1 MTVNGPARGPR
12 ILRNQPPM
20 DAEQIVTAAVR
31 LTRLYSLDQWTI
43 RQLGEEL
50 ECWPAVIYHHVGDR
64 DAVVAEVVDRVVG
77 MVRPLDDGV
86 PWRQSFEEML
96 TDLRVTLRG
105 HSGVAR
111 WLALNGPVVPEALLG
126 LDRGVRML
134 AHAGLADEAAIAYTS
149 VLNSAL
155 LMIVLEEDWAARSAL
170 DDVREVLAEYQGSTT
185 HPGLSAM
192 SSFVDAWDFDE
203 NYRYGVVRLLD
214 GIAGRLAEQLRPD
227 AEQNCAT

>member
-1 MTVNGPARGPR
+1 
-12 ILRNQPPM
+12 M

-31 LTRLYSLDQWTI
+31 LTHLYGLDQWTI

-77 MVRPLDDGV
+77 MVRPLDGDV

-96 TDLRVTLRG
+96 TDLRVTLRT

-111 WLALNGPVVPEALLG
+111 WLTLNGPVVPEALLG

-134 AHAGLADEAAIAYTS
+134 AHAGLPDEAAIAYTS

-155 LMIVLEEDWAARSAL
+155 LMVVLEEDWAARSAL
-170 DDVREVLAEYQGSTT
+170 DGVREALAEYQGSTT

-192 SSFVDAWDFDE
+192 SSFVDAWDFGQI
-203 NYRYGVVRLLD
+203 YRYGVVRLLD
-214 GIAGRLAEQLRPD
+214 GVAARLAHHSRG
-227 AEQNCAT
+227 

>member
-1 MTVNGPARGPR
+1 
-12 ILRNQPPM
+12 
-20 DAEQIVTAAVR
+20 
-31 LTRLYSLDQWTI
+31 
-43 RQLGEEL
+43 
-50 ECWPAVIYHHVGDR
+50 
-64 DAVVAEVVDRVVG
+64 
-77 MVRPLDDGV
+77 
-86 PWRQSFEEML
+86 ML

>member
-96 TDLRVTLRG
+96 TDLRVTLRR

-111 WLALNGPVVPEALLG
+111 WLALNGPVVPEALHR
-126 LDRGVRML
+126 LDHGVRML
-134 AHAGLADEAAIAYTS
+134 ARAGLGDEAALAYTS
-149 VLNSAL
+149 LLNSAL
-155 LMIVLEEDWAARSAL
+155 LTIVLEEDWAARSSL
-170 DDVREVLAEYQGSTT
+170 DDVRELLTNYRDSTT
-185 HPGLSAM
+185 YPGLSAM
-192 SSFVDAWDFDE
+192 SSFADNWDFGE
-203 NYRYGVVRLLD
+203 LYRYGVVRLLD
-214 GIAGRLAEQLRPD
+214 ALAAR
-227 AEQNCAT
+227 